1 MSVIKK
7 LATDTALYGISS
19 IVGRFMYWLL
29 VSVHTRVF
37 DKPELLADNNKLY
50 TWIVLL
56 NIIYTYGMETAF
68 FRYASKKENRQQYF
82 NLILSYIIL
91 SSIVFSTII
100 YFFATPI
107 INQLGFPGKERL
119 VIWFAIILATD
130 AIAAIAFVKLR
141 AENRA
146 KRFVFIRLSNI
157 FINIGLNAFYLI
169 FCKSIQDGIMLS
181 SWKPFADFF
190 YNPAIGPDYIVWA
203 NFIASLITI
212 LLLWREFVD
221 FRLSF
226 DFQKFKPIL
235 IYAYPL
241 LLMGL
246 AGAINQTADRLLLD
260 KILPA
265 GFYKNLT
272 TEAAF
277 SIYANTYKLSIF
289 MLLVVQAYRYAADP
303 FFFSK
308 AEDKNSPSMIALA
321 TKWFTIACILI
332 WVGVS
337 ININLISLILG
348 KNYRS
353 AMVVVPILLLANLFI
368 GVYQNMSMW
377 FKLSDKT
384 HFGTIFTIIGMVL
397 TVVLNII
404 LIPILGY
411 VGCAITFAFSSFVMM
426 FLCYYYGQKYYPI
439 PYELKSVSIYLI
451 AAAALIFV
459 SWQIKITNPYFSI
472 PFHIVLSLLFLASIV
487 ILERKSLGI
496 RLGAGSR
503 VQRHKGT
510 EEE

>member
-1 MSVIKK
+1 MSVVKK
-7 LATDTALYGISS
+7 LASDTALYGLSS

-37 DKPELLADNNKLY
+37 KEPELLADNNKLY

-68 FRYASKKENRQQYF
+68 FRYASKKENRQEYF
-82 NLILSYIIL
+82 NLILSYIII
-91 SSIVFSTII
+91 SSIVLSGII
-100 YFFATPI
+100 FFFATPI
-107 INQLGFPGKERL
+107 INALGFPGKERL
-119 VIWFAIILATD
+119 VVWFAIILATD
-130 AIAAIAFVKLR
+130 AIAAIVFVKLR

-146 KRFVFIRLSNI
+146 KRFVFIRLTNI
-157 FINIGLNAFYLI
+157 FINIGLNTFYLI
-169 FCKSIQDGIMLS
+169 FCKSIQDGIILS

-203 NFIASLITI
+203 NFIASLVTI
-212 LLLWREFVD
+212 LLLWKEFVD
-221 FRLSF
+221 FKFSF
-226 DFQKFKPIL
+226 DFAKFKPVL

-241 LLMGL
+241 LFMGL

-260 KILPA
+260 ELLPE
-265 GFYKNLT
+265 GFYKGLK

-308 AEDKNSPSMIALA
+308 AEDKNSPSMLALA
-321 TKWFTIACILI
+321 TKWFTIACIII

-337 ININLISLILG
+337 INIDLISLILG

-368 GVYQNMSMW
+368 GVYQNISMW

-384 HFGTIFTIIGMVL
+384 QFGTYFTVLGMVI
-397 TVVLNII
+397 TVILNII

-411 VGCAITFAFSSFVMM
+411 IGCAITFAISSFIMM
-426 FLCYYYGQKYYPI
+426 ALCYYYGQKYYPI
-439 PYELKSVSIYLI
+439 PYELKSVGIYLL
-451 AAAALIFV
+451 AAAILIFV
-459 SWQIKITNPYFSI
+459 SWQIKISNPYISI
-472 PFHIVLSLLFLASIV
+472 PFHLVLSLLFVGVIV
-487 ILERKSLGI
+487 VLERKSLGI
-496 RLGAGSR
+496 SFNR
-503 VQRHKGT
+503 KK
-510 EEE
+510 